1 MTPPEAAEA
10 MAEAMAVGPVV
21 PDERARALYLR
32 LLGAGGLFRLSDLTV
47 GDREVAERLR
57 VAGLVLKQQDALFWT
72 VVNPR
77 AAVARLSAGLRVAGH
92 ELLARADEPV
102 PVFEELAAAYD
113 RVPRAGRG
121 MIVHLDDLAQI
132 QQRMDQLGLEAER
145 EILAAQPEV
154 RRTPEV
160 AEEAKETAREL
171 TARGV
176 RMRVLYQPEAR
187 HDPVITD
194 YATEVSRIGFRLR
207 ILREDFRR
215 MVVFD
220 GEVAVV
226 PGSEGAGTATFI
238 EDPFLVGVLVA
249 GFERDWARA
258 ERVRWEEPVA
268 AESDGPLVALL
279 ARGLTQRAIAT
290 RLGLSERTVAAQIS
304 RLRERHDARTLFQL
318 GWQMWDGG

>member
-1 MTPPEAAEA
+1 
-10 MAEAMAVGPVV
+10 MAVGPVV

-47 GDREVAERLR
+47 EDREVAERLR
-57 VAGLVLKQQDALFWT
+57 AAGLVLKQQDALFWT

-77 AAVARLSAGLRVAGH
+77 TAVARLSAGLRVAGH

-113 RVPRAGRG
+113 RMPRASRG
-121 MIVHLDDLAQI
+121 TVAHLDDLAQI
-132 QQRMDQLGLEAER
+132 QQRLDQLGQGCRR
-145 EILAAQPEV
+145 EIMLAQPGK
-154 RRTPEV
+154 RSTFV
-160 AEEAKETAREL
+160 AEHAKSAARDLKE
-171 TARGV
+171 RGV
-176 RMRVLYQPEAR
+176 RMRVLYQPPAR
-187 HDPVITD
+187 LDPEHRD
-194 YATEVSRIGFRLR
+194 YAACATRLGFRLR
-207 ILREDFRR
+207 ILDEPFRR
-215 MVVFD
+215 ALIFD
-220 GEVAVV
+220 REMAVV
-226 PGSEGAGTATFI
+226 SAVEGHWTATFI
-238 EDPFLVGVLVA
+238 EDPVLVEVVVA

-318 GWQMWDGG
+318 GWQMRDGG